1 MSAGKILVLPGDHI
15 GPEVVTEALAVL
27 DIIEAHKG
35 IEFEREF
42 DLCGGCSLDK
52 HGIASTKEVLQKSVE
67 ADAVFFGSAG
77 GPEWGTKQP
86 NPESGLLRVREKMQ
100 VCRLLCF
107 VSDHCG
113 RCMLTIVVLKIFAN
127 LRPCYFP
134 SQSLVERAPIKAEL
148 VKGVNFMLIREN
160 CGGAYFGKKIE
171 EEDYGCDPWE
181 YTRAEIER
189 VARVA
194 GALAMQTDPPTPV
207 TSVDKA
213 NVLANSRVWRRIV
226 TELFEKEYPKVK
238 LQHQLA
244 DSLAMLFITQPTRWN
259 GIILTDN
266 TFGDILSDESGG
278 LTGSIG
284 LLPSASLAGP
294 PGGSMGQNSVGGA
307 RGLYEPVHGSAP
319 DISGKGLA
327 NPIAQVLSL
336 AMMLRYSFNMHREA
350 DIIDKAV
357 EKVLDAKNLG
367 GLELR
372 SGDLGGKVGTK
383 EMSEAIQKEVKKLLE
398 A

>member
-1 MSAGKILVLPGDHI
+1 MSPKTAGKILVLPGDHI
-15 GPEVVTEALAVL
+15 GPEVVTEALKVL
-27 DIIEAHKG
+27 DIIEAHNGSK
-35 IEFEREF
+35 FERDF

-52 HGIASTKEVLQKSVE
+52 HGIASTEAVLQKSVE

-77 GPEWGTKQP
+77 GPEWGTKAP
-86 NPESGLLRVREKMQ
+86 NPESGLLRVRQKMQ
-100 VCRLLCF
+100 
-107 VSDHCG
+107 
-113 RCMLTIVVLKIFAN
+113 IFAN
-127 LRPCYFP
+127 MRPCYFP

-148 VKGVNFMLIREN
+148 IKGVNFMLIREN
-160 CGGAYFGKKIE
+160 CGGAYFGTKVE

-194 GALAMQTDPPTPV
+194 GVLAMQTDPPTPV

-226 TELFEKEYPKVK
+226 TELFEKEFPKVK

-259 GIILTDN
+259 GIIVTDN

-278 LTGSIG
+278 LTGSLG
-284 LLPSASLAGP
+284 LLPSASLTGP
-294 PGGSMGQNSVGGA
+294 PGGSIGQNSVGGA

-350 DIIDKAV
+350 AIIDKAV
-357 EKVLDAKNLG
+357 EKVLDAKDLG

-383 EMSEAIQKEVKKLLE
+383 EMSEAIQQEVKKLLE

>member
-1 MSAGKILVLPGDHI
+1 MD
-15 GPEVVTEALAVL
+15 
-27 DIIEAHKG
+27 
-35 IEFEREF
+35 
-42 DLCGGCSLDK
+42 
-52 HGIASTKEVLQKSVE
+52 
-67 ADAVFFGSAG
+67 
-77 GPEWGTKQP
+77 
-86 NPESGLLRVREKMQ
+86 
-100 VCRLLCF
+100 
-107 VSDHCG
+107 
-113 RCMLTIVVLKIFAN
+113 
-127 LRPCYFP
+127 
-134 SQSLVERAPIKAEL
+134 RAPIKEEL
-148 VKGVNFMLIREN
+148 IKGVNFMLIREN
-160 CGGAYFGKKIE
+160 CGGAYFGKKVE
-171 EEDYGCDPWE
+171 EKDYGCDPWE

-226 TELFEKEYPKVK
+226 TEVFEKEFPLVK

-278 LTGSIG
+278 LTGSLG

-294 PGGSMGQNSVGGA
+294 PGGSTGQNSVGGA

-327 NPIAQVLSL
+327 NPVAQVLSL
-336 AMMLRYSFNMHREA
+336 AMMLRYSFNWHREA
-350 DIIDKAV
+350 EIVEKAV
-357 EKVLDAKNLG
+357 EQVLNAKDVG
-367 GLELR
+367 GLGLR
-372 SGDLGGKVGTK
+372 SGDLGGKAGTK
-383 EMSEAIQKEVKKLLE
+383 EMSEAIQNEVKKLLK

>member
-1 MSAGKILVLPGDHI
+1 MSPKAAGKILVLPGDHI
-15 GPEVVTEALAVL
+15 GPEVVTEALKIL
-27 DIIEAHKG
+27 DIIEAHNNIK
-35 IEFEREF
+35 FERDF

-52 HGIASTKEVLQKSVE
+52 HGIASTEVVLQKSIE

-77 GPEWGTKQP
+77 GPEWGTRVP
-86 NPESGLLRVREKMQ
+86 NPESGLLRVRQKMQ
-100 VCRLLCF
+100 
-107 VSDHCG
+107 
-113 RCMLTIVVLKIFAN
+113 IFAN
-127 LRPCYFP
+127 MRPCYFP
-134 SQSLVERAPIKAEL
+134 SQSLVERAPIKAEII
-148 VKGVNFMLIREN
+148 KGVNFMLIREN
-160 CGGAYFGKKIE
+160 CGGAYFGTKVE

-194 GALAMQTDPPTPV
+194 GVLAMQTDPPTPV

-226 TELFEKEYPKVK
+226 TELFEKEFPKVK

-259 GIILTDN
+259 GIIVTDN

-278 LTGSIG
+278 LTGSLG

-294 PGGSMGQNSVGGA
+294 PGGSIGQNSVGGA

-350 DIIDKAV
+350 EIIDKAV
-357 EKVLDAKNLG
+357 EKVLDAKDLG

-383 EMSEAIQKEVKKLLE
+383 EMSEAIQQEVKKLLE

>member
-1 MSAGKILVLPGDHI
+1 MTSRRLSFWLAPAIDLLANFDH
-15 GPEVVTEALAVL
+15 L
-27 DIIEAHKG
+27 
-35 IEFEREF
+35 
-42 DLCGGCSLDK
+42 SL
-52 HGIASTKEVLQKSVE
+52 Q
-67 ADAVFFGSAG
+67 
-77 GPEWGTKQP
+77 
-86 NPESGLLRVREKMQ
+86 
-100 VCRLLCF
+100 
-107 VSDHCG
+107 
-113 RCMLTIVVLKIFAN
+113 IFAN
-127 LRPCYFP
+127 MRPCYFP
-134 SQSLVERAPIKAEL
+134 SQSLVERAPIKANL
-148 VKGVNFMLIREN
+148 IKGVNFMLIREN
-160 CGGAYFGKKIE
+160 CGGAYFGKKVE

-181 YTRAEIER
+181 YTRDEIER

-194 GALAMQTDPPTPV
+194 GTLAMQTDPPTPV
-207 TSVDKA
+207 ISVDKA

-226 TELFEKEYPKVK
+226 TQLFEKEFPKVK

-259 GIILTDN
+259 GIIVTDN

-278 LTGSIG
+278 LTGSLG

-294 PGGSMGQNSVGGA
+294 PGGSVGQNSVGGA

-327 NPIAQVLSL
+327 NPVAQILSL

-357 EKVLDAKNLG
+357 EKVLDAKDLG

-372 SGDLGGKVGTK
+372 TGDLGGKAGTK
-383 EMSEAIQKEVKKLLE
+383 EMSEAIQQEVKRLLE

>member
-1 MSAGKILVLPGDHI
+1 VL
-15 GPEVVTEALAVL
+15 TAV
-27 DIIEAHKG
+27 
-35 IEFEREF
+35 
-42 DLCGGCSLDK
+42 S
-52 HGIASTKEVLQKSVE
+52 
-67 ADAVFFGSAG
+67 
-77 GPEWGTKQP
+77 PP
-86 NPESGLLRVREKMQ
+86 
-100 VCRLLCF
+100 
-107 VSDHCG
+107 
-113 RCMLTIVVLKIFAN
+113 KIFAN
-127 LRPCYFP
+127 MRPCYFP
-134 SQSLVERAPIKAEL
+134 SQSRVERAPIKAEL
-148 VKGVNFMLIREN
+148 VEGVNFMLIREN

-181 YTRAEIER
+181 YSRAEIER

-226 TELFEKEYPKVK
+226 TQLFEKEFPKVK

-327 NPIAQVLSL
+327 NPVAQVLSL

-350 DIIDKAV
+350 DIVDKAV
-357 EKVLDAKNLG
+357 EKVLDAKDIG

-398 A
+398 G